1 MREEFEQFIKDYE
14 THSKERTAQGIPPLP
29 LSLAQTQNA
38 IEMCKN
44 SSVSAE
50 YKAFAKELIIH
61 RVNPGVDTSA
71 QLKAEFLGAILL
83 ENKQDWGFSQAEA
96 ITYLGTML
104 GGYNVA
110 PLIKGLSLSDNNLA
124 KACAEALK
132 HTLLIYDNFEKIAAL
147 NTPLSQEI
155 IQSWADAEWFKCKEG
170 LQEKIKVCVFKVDG
184 ETNTDDL
191 SPAGDAFTRSDI
203 PLHAKAMLK
212 SRIENFES
220 RIENAKKKAQEN
232 NAIVAYVGDVVGTG
246 SSRKSACN
254 SIMWHFGKEIPFI
267 PNKKSGGIVIGS
279 VIAPIFFNTCED
291 SGALPIVADVSKLQD
306 GDIIEIDTL
315 KGEISKN
322 GEVVATFTLNPVTLA
337 DEIRSGGKSHSSS
350 AEA

>member
-14 THSKERTAQGIPPLP
+14 AHSKERAAQGIPPLP

-38 IEMCKN
+38 IDMCKD

-50 YKAFAKELIIH
+50 HKAFAKELIIH
-61 RVNPGVDTSA
+61 RVNPGVDASA

-83 ENKQDWGFSQAEA
+83 ENKQDWGFSQNEA

-110 PLIKGLSLSDNNLA
+110 PLIKGLSLNDSSLA

-155 IQSWADAEWFKCKEG
+155 IQSWADAEWFKRKEG

-203 PLHAKAMLK
+203 PS
-212 SRIENFES
+212 SRQS
-220 RIENAKKKAQEN
+220 NAKK
-232 NAIVAYVGDVVGTG
+232 
-246 SSRKSACN
+246 SHRK
-254 SIMWHFGKEIPFI
+254 
-267 PNKKSGGIVIGS
+267 
-279 VIAPIFFNTCED
+279 
-291 SGALPIVADVSKLQD
+291 L
-306 GDIIEIDTL
+306 
-315 KGEISKN
+315 
-322 GEVVATFTLNPVTLA
+322 
-337 DEIRSGGKSHSSS
+337 
-350 AEA
+350 